1 MEVLVADD
9 KKDCSWIFHELLS
22 ILTEEA
28 QRAKKK
34 KIIKK
39 INKTFSFLFSEFSQF
54 LVH

>member
-9 KKDCSWIFHELLS
+9 KNDFSWIFHELLS

-34 KIIKK
+34 N
-39 INKTFSFLFSEFSQF
+39 NKQDF
-54 LVH
+54 

>member
-9 KKDCSWIFHELLS
+9 KNDCSWIFHELLS

-34 KIIKK
+34 N
-39 INKTFSFLFSEFSQF
+39 NKQDF
-54 LVH
+54 